1 MDIYFNEA
9 RSFSDGKSDMD
20 RHDRAKTFADASHLP
35 CLPLKDPASISFS
48 AASESA

>member
-20 RHDRAKTFADASHLP
+20 RHYRAKTFADASHLFALFTP
-35 CLPLKDPASISFS
+35 ERSRLNQL
-48 AASESA
+48 